1 MLKFGS
7 MEKILLHEKKF
18 LIEALDDLR
27 VERLSLAD
35 AKADAQG
42 DSYDWHDNA
51 PLDVIEQHLKQNT
64 RQINQIENFLK
75 ISEIESYP
83 EESDK
88 VAKLGSFV
96 LAQDSY
102 GIMPFVIVGQHL
114 AGSKKYEEVWEID
127 PINNPDHESLL
138 VITPSSPLGAAAL
151 GLTIE
156 DDAKYTVDNRNFSLR
171 IASIDQAWVK
181 NNFASE

>member
-64 RQINQIENFLK
+64 K
-75 ISEIESYP
+75 